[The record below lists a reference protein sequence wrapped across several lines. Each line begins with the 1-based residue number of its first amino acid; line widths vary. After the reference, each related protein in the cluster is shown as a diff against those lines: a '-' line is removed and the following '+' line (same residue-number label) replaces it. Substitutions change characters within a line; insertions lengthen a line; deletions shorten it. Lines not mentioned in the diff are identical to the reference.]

1 MKMLSVAD
9 VSRDVLPWSYVV
21 KTPSQGPKDGWFVP
35 SLPKRSS
42 TKFTTSSGVLLSN
55 KTRGWFQQPNGGN
68 ESISQ
73 REKGQSST
81 QKCRIGY
88 VPRRLFEGEEIPCF
102 KTVPWMHFKEKP
114 LTPTPVLCFYLYS
127 KSTHKKKNQ
136 LNNKKKTHMS
146 HVYQRS
152 PPIFFLRTIIFTFS
166 PFSPRLV
173 RGQLCEATQIG
184 LSNGGMVVGMALS
197 ETGTLRGGYC
207 FAECWTRLATR
218 TPFWDWVTPI

>member
-1 MKMLSVAD
+1 MLSVAD
-9 VSRDVLPWSYVV
+9 VSQDVLPWSYVV
-21 KTPSQGPKDGWFVP
+21 KTPSQGPKDGRFVP

-114 LTPTPVLCFYLYS
+114 LTPTPVLCLFVLQKHS
-127 KSTHKKKNQ
+127 QKKVSAQQRKKKN
-136 LNNKKKTHMS
+136 KGPS
-146 HVYQRS
+146 HFFPSHHHFHLFTLFTPSCQRPVVWS
-152 PPIFFLRTIIFTFS
+152 HTNRIEQWWHGRRNGSFRDRDLKGRLEESTGKRWNGMTIW
-166 PFSPRLV
+166 
-173 RGQLCEATQIG
+173 G
-184 LSNGGMVVGMALS
+184 
-197 ETGTLRGGYC
+197 
-207 FAECWTRLATR
+207 
-218 TPFWDWVTPI
+218 

>member
-9 VSRDVLPWSYVV
+9 VSQDVLPWSYVV

-114 LTPTPVLCFYLYS
+114 LTPTPVLCLFVLQKHS
-127 KSTHKKKNQ
+127 QKKISAQQRKKK
-136 LNNKKKTHMS
+136 K
-146 HVYQRS
+146 V

-197 ETGTLRGGYC
+197 ETGTLRGG
-207 FAECWTRLATR
+207 
-218 TPFWDWVTPI
+218 